1 MTESDIPQEHLDVI
15 EAQGHKKDIDEI
27 LEELNRYEGWTELKE
42 WIATT
47 WKRIQY
53 QKDHP
58 KHVIDRG
65 HMRFTG
71 SPGTGKTTAG
81 KLFAD
86 ACYAM
91 GLITTNRFVQCTAK
105 DLIAGYVGQTQ
116 EKTAQLLESG
126 RNGVIFI
133 DEAYGLTYR
142 EDGLSGESFK
152 KEAVEYLLAFTEREL
167 NSTIVIVAG
176 YEQLIDRFID
186 SNAGLASRFPF
197 TIHFPNFTPEECASI
212 LVRELQKEAPVAD
225 DAREKAIWYF
235 AQYCA
240 EDNFANGRDVR
251 NIRSQINNSHINRLM
266 ALNDPATPEVFTV
279 DDVVEGF
286 EHWAYNNGR

>member
-116 EKTAQLLESG
+116 EKTAQFLESG

-152 KEAVEYLLAFTEREL
+152 KE
-167 NSTIVIVAG
+167 I
-176 YEQLIDRFID
+176 
-186 SNAGLASRFPF
+186 
-197 TIHFPNFTPEECASI
+197 
-212 LVRELQKEAPVAD
+212 PV
-225 DAREKAIWYF
+225 
-235 AQYCA
+235 
-240 EDNFANGRDVR
+240 
-251 NIRSQINNSHINRLM
+251 
-266 ALNDPATPEVFTV
+266 
-279 DDVVEGF
+279 
-286 EHWAYNNGR
+286 